1 MEEKKIKGKPV
12 IKITEVQLKHIV
24 QCIVE
29 IKDKA
34 PEKNKVVIS
43 GEGWRNTFVIFLDKP
58 VAIEGS

>member
-1 MEEKKIKGKPV
+1 MGQKTEGKPV
-12 IKITEVQLKHIV
+12 IRITEVQLKHIV